1 MRLLRF
7 LTVLLGL
14 LALGGMAAGSALAA
28 SDSGFYVFKDMR
40 TSGVTEFRDA
50 KGKLVWREVSIGEKG
65 APGTAC
71 GDSHHAMI
79 GARWASFPAY
89 FVNVS
94 SIPDEIDALA
104 ALGDLQAAHDAW
116 ENPWTTDC
124 SNIPGRSPYVSI
136 YGGESALGASLA
148 EFRFDGANLVEFRS
162 LQGTLCEGPGV
173 VACVVA
179 WSESG
184 RFVEAD
190 MALEADLTSLGGDY
204 GWTTADRT
212 RFAGSGGEFAVSDVA
227 THEFGH
233 FAGLGHVKKS
243 SALTMFPAIH
253 DGMQTL
259 GLGDMKG
266 LLARY

>member
-1 MRLLRF
+1 
-7 LTVLLGL
+7 
-14 LALGGMAAGSALAA
+14 
-28 SDSGFYVFKDMR
+28 
-40 TSGVTEFRDA
+40 
-50 KGKLVWREVSIGEKG
+50 VWREVAVGEKG

-71 GDSHHAMI
+71 GDSRHTLV

-89 FVNVS
+89 FVNIS
-94 SIPDEIDALA
+94 SVPAEIEALE
-104 ALGDLQAAHDAW
+104 ALDDLQTAHAAW
-116 ENPWTTDC
+116 EDPWTTDC
-124 SNIPGRSPYVSI
+124 SNVPGRSPYVSI

-148 EFRFDGANLVEFRS
+148 EGVLDSANVVEFRS
-162 LQGTLCEGPGV
+162 LKGTLCYAPGV

-190 MALEADLTSLGGDY
+190 MALEADLSQLGGDY
-204 GWTTADRT
+204 GWTTGDRT
-212 RFAGSGGEFAVSDVA
+212 WFRASRGEFAVSDVA

-233 FAGLGHVKKS
+233 FAGLGHVNKS
-243 SALTMFPAIH
+243 PALTMFPEIH
-253 DGMQTL
+253 DGMQTV